1 MKTKT
6 FNLNN
11 YAVKLR
17 RRFHKYPEPAFCEFL
32 TADFLIKELKKLGFF
47 VKFGDSVIDTKKI
60 LGLPDENTLNYYA
73 KLAIKRGANK
83 LTINSL
89 IGGKTGVVA
98 EIKGQKEGN
107 TIVAFRFDMDANQVL
122 ESNDKKHRP
131 FIENFSSN
139 NNGIMHACGHD
150 GHMAIGLTFARLLSN
165 NLDKFGGTVR
175 LIFQPAEEGVRG
187 GACMIKTVS
196 DVDYL
201 FSGHI
206 GINANDNDMIIVSA
220 DGFRTT
226 TKFDLTIFTKN
237 LGHSSL
243 NSSKNDNVLMCSSK
257 IALLLGEIKGNNK
270 FGIVNVGVINCGT
283 ARNVIPSVAKIEF
296 ETRADDKE
304 TNDYLI
310 SQINKIIAEITNEFN
325 ATFNLEKVGESFGFI
340 SSQSFTNEVYDFIKQ
355 NCNYKMLE
363 KHKQMLASEDC
374 SYLLNEVKN
383 NGKNSIYFNFGT
395 KLYSTHHSDT
405 FDFDENVL
413 KTTAELYYKLAINY
427 LNR

>member
-1 MKTKT
+1 
-6 FNLNN
+6 
-11 YAVKLR
+11 
-17 RRFHKYPEPAFCEFL
+17 
-32 TADFLIKELKKLGFF
+32 
-47 VKFGDSVIDTKKI
+47 
-60 LGLPDENTLNYYA
+60 
-73 KLAIKRGANK
+73 
-83 LTINSL
+83 
-89 IGGKTGVVA
+89 
-98 EIKGQKEGN
+98 
-107 TIVAFRFDMDANQVL
+107 MDANQVL

-325 ATFNLEKVGESFGFI
+325 ATFPHNKMILGLKTSNCASKYSRQANFSSSRGSLFSGGRHFNVLQIYTCSLRENPTEAKILSNNCPAFPTNGRPFT
-340 SSQSFTNEVYDFIKQ
+340 SSQ
-355 NCNYKMLE
+355 
-363 KHKQMLASEDC
+363 
-374 SYLLNEVKN
+374 
-383 NGKNSIYFNFGT
+383 
-395 KLYSTHHSDT
+395 
-405 FDFDENVL
+405 
-413 KTTAELYYKLAINY
+413 
-427 LNR
+427 